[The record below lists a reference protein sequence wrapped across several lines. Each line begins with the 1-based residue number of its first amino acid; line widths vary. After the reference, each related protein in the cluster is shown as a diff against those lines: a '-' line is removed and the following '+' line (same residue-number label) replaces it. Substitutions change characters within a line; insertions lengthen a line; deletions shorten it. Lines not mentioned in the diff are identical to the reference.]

1 MDAWRYG
8 LIIAGWRKCCDTF
21 LRRGSNPPP
30 PVGGKRLPSPGP
42 PWRVPDKQRQDRPPP
57 GTIVELGPDEPAPVW
72 PQPSAVPANDDLAL
86 LLARLLTE
94 ALNELFEVTRDPD
107 RQRSE
112 IEAVRKSIQ
121 ARASAAIDAST
132 DPQPLTADEV
142 RKIVR
147 EEIQRAMRTVGKR
160 GKMWPG

>member
-42 PWRVPDKQRQDRPPP
+42 PWRVPDKQRQDRQ
-57 GTIVELGPDEPAPVW
+57 ERHE
-72 PQPSAVPANDDLAL
+72 SAGDAVATATLA
-86 LLARLLTE
+86 
-94 ALNELFEVTRDPD
+94 
-107 RQRSE
+107 
-112 IEAVRKSIQ
+112 
-121 ARASAAIDAST
+121 
-132 DPQPLTADEV
+132 PLTADEV

-147 EEIQRAMRTVGKR
+147 EEIERAREIPKQE
-160 GKMWPG
+160 PS